1 MNASRNWIIIV
12 GLLAVLAAGLWILRP
27 ASTEL
32 GPPYQTSGR
41 GPFGL
46 SGLDAGLQS
55 AGVRTHD
62 SDAPTLAS
70 RGVTIAVAPVDV
82 THDEAASWRRSLRA
96 GATLIYAVDRPDPF
110 TDMLGVR
117 FVPGGRVSAARW
129 ASAFELATPPGST
142 FRAATV
148 PHGARAV
155 YYSGRR
161 AAFEVIPVGK
171 GAVWLFT
178 DPQWLTNHQ
187 VQYVGLPMVLP
198 IAWSTGRSAGFD
210 VYHRRPG
217 GTLNVLTYLPQVWTL
232 LAIEGALA
240 LLLLISALLRRRGPV
255 WPQRVADPA
264 DDLSLAPSLAA
275 LYAKNKHA
283 GAMASALASADQRRL
298 GARSAAVQPQ
308 LERLRSAQDSD
319 QAVKAWHELQEAERR

>member
-178 DPQWLTNHQ
+178 DPQ
-187 VQYVGLPMVLP
+187 
-198 IAWSTGRSAGFD
+198 
-210 VYHRRPG
+210 
-217 GTLNVLTYLPQVWTL
+217 
-232 LAIEGALA
+232 
-240 LLLLISALLRRRGPV
+240 
-255 WPQRVADPA
+255 
-264 DDLSLAPSLAA
+264 
-275 LYAKNKHA
+275 
-283 GAMASALASADQRRL
+283 
-298 GARSAAVQPQ
+298 
-308 LERLRSAQDSD
+308 
-319 QAVKAWHELQEAERR
+319 